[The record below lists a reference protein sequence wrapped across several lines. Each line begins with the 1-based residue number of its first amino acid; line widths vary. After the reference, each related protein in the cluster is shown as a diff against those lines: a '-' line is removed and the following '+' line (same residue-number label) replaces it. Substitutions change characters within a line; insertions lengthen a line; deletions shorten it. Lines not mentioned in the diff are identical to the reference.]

1 MLKDYTRLVAEE
13 IARARDVSLEEI
25 AGATTATAEE
35 FFRFERG

>member
-13 IARARDVSLEEI
+13 IARARDGSFEKI

-35 FFRFERG
+35 LFRFNRG